1 MKKILSLI
9 ICLILLVGTYTTAF
23 AMNFNGASN
32 WAVPELKTA
41 DADGFITEKIAENM
55 GDNITRE
62 EFCEIALILYDKI
75 GGEQELESGNP
86 FTDTINPNIIKA
98 YNAGIIQG
106 VGNNLF
112 APNANLTR
120 EQLCVMLI
128 RAMKSAGIIF
138 EKDNFY
144 NFQKNYNDEADISTW
159 AYTHVRIMND
169 FKIMNGDG
177 VNLNPKSSL
186 TREQAVIMLER
197 TYLREFEIEENI
209 LTAYL
214 GNSEDV
220 SIPNGVISIGDDVF
234 HGNSFVK
241 NITLPESVVDI
252 GYKSFRRMENLE
264 NIHLNEGLK
273 IIGEGSFEVCE
284 ELNNVTLPN
293 SLETISF
300 MAFQDCLSFTEIT
313 IPSSVNYIDDQG
325 FYRCENLEKV
335 TFEGDVDFISET
347 AFEKCDN
354 VTFICKK
361 GTNVESYALEND
373 IKVIYK

>member
-1 MKKILSLI
+1 
-9 ICLILLVGTYTTAF
+9 
-23 AMNFNGASN
+23 
-32 WAVPELKTA
+32 
-41 DADGFITEKIAENM
+41 
-55 GDNITRE
+55 
-62 EFCEIALILYDKI
+62 
-75 GGEQELESGNP
+75 
-86 FTDTINPNIIKA
+86 
-98 YNAGIIQG
+98 
-106 VGNNLF
+106 
-112 APNANLTR
+112 
-120 EQLCVMLI
+120 MLI